1 MANESFAL
9 SFDAPPRVERLA
21 LPSIGFFALLLLVH
35 VGFEPFTPP
44 AAGAVTK
51 GEGDLLRQILY
62 LLTFGLVIVTA
73 FQRRG
78 WGALRILPPLFLLL
92 QAWCVASALWAVPP
106 DVAFRRAVLE
116 ALLSFSVLMS
126 IDRLG
131 PERAFRYWRIV
142 LAAILAVNWIS
153 IPLIDAA
160 KHLPGEIDPGL
171 VGDWRGLYNQKN
183 VTGAVCTITIILF
196 LFTRNGKYNWI
207 GWLVSL
213 FALGFLVMTKSKTS
227 LALVPVS
234 LLSGVAYRH
243 AWRDGLSRAIFTVAT
258 MLLIVLV
265 ATASIFL
272 ADTIMRMLEDP
283 TEFTG
288 RTEIWQ
294 AYLAFAGD
302 HPWLGAGFGTLT
314 DTGNLSPIHNY
325 VSSKWVEAAGSSHN
339 GYLQMLAMLGG
350 VGFTLGLAALMI
362 DPLIRFW
369 PLDYREPVFRS
380 MLFALFVFFL
390 LHNFMEPDLLD
401 RESPVWFAALAVIA
415 GLYNPD
421 KSLTLAA

>member
-9 SFDAPPRVERLA
+9 SFDAPPRVERLV
-21 LPSIGFFALLLLVH
+21 LPSIGFFALLLLVY
-35 VGFEPFTPP
+35 VGFEPFAQPKT
-44 AAGAVTK
+44 GALPN

-78 WGALRILPPLFLLL
+78 LGAMRVLPPLFVAL
-92 QAWCVASALWAVPP
+92 QGWCVASALWATSP

-126 IDRLG
+126 IDTLG

-142 LAAILAVNWIS
+142 LAVILAVNWIS
-153 IPLIDAA
+153 IPLIDTA

-183 VTGAVCTITIILF
+183 VTGAVCTLTIILF
-196 LFTRNGKYNWI
+196 LFTRNGTYNWI

-213 FALGFLVMTKSKTS
+213 FALGFLVMTRSKTS
-227 LALVPVS
+227 LALVPVA
-234 LLSGVAYRH
+234 LLSGVAYRF
-243 AWRDGLSRAIFTVAT
+243 AWRDGLSRAIFTVAAA
-258 MLLIVLV
+258 LLIVG
-265 ATASIFL
+265 AASASLFL
-272 ADTIMRMLEDP
+272 ADTIMRLLEDP

-302 HPWLGAGFGTLT
+302 HPWLGAGFGTLA
-314 DTGNLSPIHNY
+314 DTGRLSPIHDY

-339 GYLQMLAMLGG
+339 GYLQMLVMIGG
-350 VGFTLGLAALMI
+350 VGFALGITALIIEPLARL
-362 DPLIRFW
+362 W
-369 PLDYREPVFRS
+369 PLDYREPAFKS
-380 MLFALFVFFL
+380 LLFALFVFFVA
-390 LHNFMEPDLLD
+390 HNFMEPDLLD
-401 RESPVWFAALAVIA
+401 RDSPVWFAALAIIA
-415 GLYNPD
+415 GLRNPD